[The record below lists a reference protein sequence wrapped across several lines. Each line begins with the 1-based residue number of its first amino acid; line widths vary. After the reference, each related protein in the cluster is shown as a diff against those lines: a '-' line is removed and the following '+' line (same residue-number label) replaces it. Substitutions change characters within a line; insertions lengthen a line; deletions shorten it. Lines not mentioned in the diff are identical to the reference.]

1 VISSRP
7 QVRGLT
13 HTAGASVLG
22 QTTTTTIA
30 APAASARTSSGADS
44 RGSMAME
51 RSMRAMRRLH
61 HVVQTSRNVDVE

>member
-1 VISSRP
+1 
-7 QVRGLT
+7 
-13 HTAGASVLG
+13 VLG